1 VLTAVRTSEP
11 TWITRFILLQVVD
24 LVWGIY
30 IYFILNVQKQFS
42 ALFLICSYIYL
53 RFTITS
59 PLQIFRIVLYK
70 FLFRLSLMYVLFNPP
85 VILHVTLRSI
95 LLSLYNKHNTN
106 IHSPGWIFFV
116 LFKFFSSFM
125 SLYVPCYR
133 PYTTNTIQTS
143 MPPVGFEPTIPVSK
157 RPKTHALDRAATGIG
172 DSNPRS

>member
-1 VLTAVRTSEP
+1 MLTAVRTSEP

-30 IYFILNVQKQFS
+30 IFFILNVQKQFS

-95 LLSLYNKHNTN
+95 LLSLYNKHT
-106 IHSPGWIFFV
+106 
-116 LFKFFSSFM
+116 
-125 SLYVPCYR
+125 
-133 PYTTNTIQTS
+133 QTS
-143 MPPVGFEPTIPVSK
+143 IPPAGFFLYCLNSF
-157 RPKTHALDRAATGIG
+157 RPSCHFTFHATGLIQRTQYKHPCPRW
-172 DSNPRS
+172 DSNSRSQ